1 MACETRPVTTTAG
14 VLLAL
19 TAVAAVVDWLA
30 VGTRRTAVEYV
41 AKPLT
46 TAGLVAVALT
56 LDPVHADM
64 RTAFVAALVLS
75 LVGDVLLMLPAERWF
90 VPGLAAFLLAHVA
103 YVVGF
108 AIGPGTGTEL
118 LVGVVVAAAVA
129 VPMGTRMVRSL
140 RRTAPALVGPVTAYV
155 VVIASMV
162 ACATG
167 WGNGWAVAGA
177 WLFFVSDA
185 LIGETRFVHPGWAG
199 SRWAPVAVIVTYH
212 LGQAGLVL
220 SLAHH

>member
-1 MACETRPVTTTAG
+1 VTTTAG

-30 VGTRRTAVEYV
+30 VGTRRTRVEYV

-46 TAGLVAVALT
+46 TAGLVAVACT

-64 RTAFVAALVLS
+64 RTAFVVALVLS
-75 LVGDVLLMLPAERWF
+75 LFGDVFLMLPGERWF
-90 VPGLAAFLLAHVA
+90 VPGLGSFLLAHVA

-108 AIGPGTGTEL
+108 AVGPGDGGGL
-118 LVGVVVAAAVA
+118 LVGALIALVVAI
-129 VPMGTRMVRSL
+129 PMGTRLVRAL
-140 RRTAPALVGPVTAYV
+140 RRNAPDLVVPVVLYV

-167 WGNGWAVAGA
+167 WGNAWAVVGA

-185 LIGETRFVHPGWAG
+185 LIGEIRFVHRDWADT
-199 SRWAPVAVIVTYH
+199 RWAPVAIIVTYH

-220 SLAHH
+220 SLAHR